1 MLSLHKN
8 QERPLIASRTLD
20 GERGPEE
27 VFYLLEITTGFARG
41 MEGEEKKQHDEEVC
55 KKR

>member
-1 MLSLHKN
+1 M
-8 QERPLIASRTLD
+8 IASRTLD